1 MKEWKSNSQLKRI
14 KKRVNEERIR
24 IGKSEIKINK
34 NGCSKLKYWLL
45 EKIKYINKGK
55 CIKTNKSEMKK
66 IVMKLLKHKELF
78 AIFKLLLTLCK

>member
-14 KKRVNEERIR
+14 NKKSVNEERIR

-34 NGCSKLKYWLL
+34 NGCSKLKHWLL

-55 CIKTNKSEMKK
+55 CIKTKWNE
-66 IVMKLLKHKELF
+66 ENNNETF
-78 AIFKLLLTLCK
+78 